1 MFDNNPSRAAGPEF
15 SRDYFRDY
23 VQRRLMQIAII
34 GGGIGGMTL
43 ALSLHDAGLRDID
56 IYESDPRVSE
66 LGVGINVQ
74 PHAVREL
81 TELGLAQQMAA
92 VAIPT
97 AELVYYSTH
106 GQRIW
111 GESRGL
117 AAGYQW
123 PQFSMHRG
131 ELLGVLYRAVME
143 RLGGGRIH
151 TGTHLAEFG
160 PLEGSGGAGSRMR
173 ADFIDRASGES
184 KGRVEA
190 DLLIG
195 CDGVHSVVRQSLYPD
210 EGPPKWNGVTMWRGV
225 TRGQPFLSGRTMI
238 MAGHFARRV
247 VVYPISRQME
257 ERGEALLN
265 WVAELKTAGDQPMPR
280 QDWQHKASIEDAVR
294 PFEKFK
300 FDFLDVP
307 AMIRAADAVYQYPM
321 VDRDALPSWDGF
333 AMGRG
338 AVTLLGD
345 AAHPM
350 YPVGSNGAS
359 QAILDARVLARELA
373 TRPTADEAVTA
384 YDAERRPATAAVV
397 AANRKVGPEQC
408 MEIVEQRAP
417 HGFTNL
423 DEIISTQELEQ
434 ISRAYKLTAGFDP
447 ETLNSR
453 ASFSVKPEC

>member
-1 MFDNNPSRAAGPEF
+1 MK
-15 SRDYFRDY
+15 
-23 VQRRLMQIAII
+23 IAII

-43 ALSLHDAGLRDID
+43 ALSLHDAGLRDVD
-56 IYESDPRVSE
+56 VYESDARVRE

-81 TELGLAQQMAA
+81 TELGLQDQMAA

-97 AELVYYSTH
+97 AELAYYSTH

-111 GESRGL
+111 GEPRGL

-123 PQFSMHRG
+123 PQFSIHRG
-131 ELLGVLYRAVME
+131 ELVLILYRAVVE
-143 RLGGGRIH
+143 RLGEDRVH
-151 TGTHLAEFG
+151 TGYHLSGFG
-160 PLEGSGGAGSRMR
+160 PMPGFGAGSRMW
-173 ADFIDRASGES
+173 ADFIDRATGEA

-225 TRGQPFLSGRTMI
+225 TRGKPFLAGRTMI

-265 WVAELKTAGDQPMPR
+265 WVSELKTADDQPMPR
-280 QDWQHKASIEDAVR
+280 QDWQHKATIEDAVR

-307 AMIRAADAVYQYPM
+307 TMIRGADAVYQYPM
-321 VDRDALPSWDGF
+321 VDRDPLPTWNGF
-333 AMGRG
+333 EMDRG

-359 QAILDARVLARELA
+359 QAILDARVLARDLA
-373 TRPTADEAVTA
+373 TWPTAEEAVAA

-408 MEIVEQRAP
+408 MQIVEERAP

-423 DEIISTQELEQ
+423 DDIISMQELEQ

-447 ETLNSR
+447 ATLNSR
-453 ASFSVKPEC
+453 ASFSVKRSGMPSAEPGD